1 MVTEFFDLLFWVAY
15 MSNVGQKKTFPPP
28 PPIIKKK
35 YMLYENVHLCLILD
49 PSCQISVQNRNIIHL
64 HHGITI

>member
-15 MSNVGQKKTFPPP
+15 MSNVGQKKLP

-35 YMLYENVHLCLILD
+35 YMLYKNVHLFLTLD
-49 PSCQISVQNRNIIHL
+49 PSCSFSGQNRNIVQFQ
-64 HHGITI
+64 HGIT